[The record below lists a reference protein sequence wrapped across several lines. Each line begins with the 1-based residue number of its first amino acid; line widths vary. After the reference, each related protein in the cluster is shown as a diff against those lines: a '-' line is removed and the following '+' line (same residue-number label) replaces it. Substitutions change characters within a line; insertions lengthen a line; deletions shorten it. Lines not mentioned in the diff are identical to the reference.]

1 MAKKVV
7 GSIKLQVPAGA
18 ANPSPPVGPALGQ
31 RGVNIMEFCKAFN
44 AQTQN
49 MQGLVIPVI
58 VTVYADRSFTFI
70 TKSPPASILL
80 LKAASVDKGSATPN
94 KNKVGKPDACAGRGD
109 RENQDER
116 PDGQRPAGG
125 LQHRGRHGAL
135 DGNRDRGV
143 ARGAQNKGRKK
154 MAGKKYKEAEKKID
168 RDHRYTLE
176 EAVKLVI
183 GNKVA
188 KFDETVELAVRLGV
202 DPRQADQNVRGTVV
216 LPHGT
221 GKVARVLVIAKGDK
235 EREAR
240 EAGADFVGG
249 DDIIKKIQEENWL
262 DFDRV
267 IATPDM
273 MGQVGR
279 IGKILG
285 PRGLMPNPKVG
296 TVTFDVAKAVGEVKA
311 GKVDYRVDKAG
322 VVHARIGKLS
332 FGEGKLL
339 ENANSLLGAIMR
351 AKPSSAK
358 GNYVRSVALSS
369 TMGPG
374 VKVDTASAA
383 RVVAQAA

>member
-1 MAKKVV
+1 
-7 GSIKLQVPAGA
+7 
-18 ANPSPPVGPALGQ
+18 
-31 RGVNIMEFCKAFN
+31 
-44 AQTQN
+44 
-49 MQGLVIPVI
+49 
-58 VTVYADRSFTFI
+58 
-70 TKSPPASILL
+70 
-80 LKAASVDKGSATPN
+80 
-94 KNKVGKPDACAGRGD
+94 
-109 RENQDER
+109 
-116 PDGQRPAGG
+116 
-125 LQHRGRHGAL
+125 
-135 DGNRDRGV
+135 
-143 ARGAQNKGRKK
+143 
-154 MAGKKYKEAEKKID
+154 MAGKKYREAAKQIDPEK
-168 RDHRYTLE
+168 RYTLD
-176 EAVKLVI
+176 EALKIVAA
-183 GNKVA
+183 NKIA
-188 KFDETVELAVRLGV
+188 KFDETVELAVRLNV

-216 LPHGT
+216 LPNGT
-221 GKVARVLVIAKGDK
+221 GKVSRVLVLAKGDK

-249 DDIIKKIQEENWL
+249 EDLIKRIQEENWL

-322 VVHARIGKLS
+322 VVHARIGKVS

-339 ENANSLLGAIMR
+339 ENANSLLGAILR
-351 AKPSSAK
+351 AKPASAK

-374 VKVDTASAA
+374 VKIDTASAA
-383 RVVAQAA
+383 RVIAQAA